1 MHCRG
6 FSLFECLMYIAVSSM
21 LYAITCSW
29 FSHIVYRNVQ
39 TRTNNSVEIALL
51 SAIDCCTRD
60 IHAAPANIS
69 QWVHTEKNYIAWKT
83 DKMIVGYYYD
93 GNRII
98 RISSNKKKGDYKK
111 RPYAKSQIASGVCA
125 CDFQHDRANQL
136 IKGIVLHMSLTKN
149 NITKERTQYV
159 ALRNTQ

>member
-1 MHCRG
+1 MHYRG
-6 FSLFECLMYIAVSSM
+6 FSLFECLMYIAISSV

-29 FSHIVYRNVQ
+29 FSHIIYRNVQ

-60 IHAAPANIS
+60 IHTAPANIS
-69 QWVHTEKNYIAWKT
+69 QWVHAEKNYIAWKT

-93 GNRII
+93 GDRII
-98 RISSNKKKGDYKK
+98 RISSNKKKGDHKK
-111 RPYAKSQIASGVCA
+111 RLYAKSQITSGVSA
-125 CDFQHDRANQL
+125 CDFKYDKANQL
-136 IKGIVLHMSLTKN
+136 IKGIVLHISLTKN